1 MKVFKMST
9 YHDFGDI
16 PREDVDAMICALVR
30 FGYDIMLSDDKN
42 YIQFKVGN
50 DDKIEEVKEK

>member
-9 YHDFGDI
+9 YHDFGNM

-30 FGYDIMLSDDKN
+30 FGYDVMLSDDKD
-42 YIQFKVGN
+42 YIQFDVGN
-50 DDKIEEVKEK
+50 DDMIEEKKEK

>member
-9 YHDFGDI
+9 YHDFGDL

-30 FGYDIMLSDDKN
+30 FGYDVTLSSDKD
-42 YIQFKVGN
+42 YIRFEVGN
-50 DDKIEEVKEK
+50 DDKIEEQKEK